1 MHQHA
6 GWYYLF
12 FSGDNCCGPHAH
24 HAVLVARARHAT
36 GPFETAAAASSNPH
50 TALLAANAHWQA
62 PDHNCVVTDAAGQ
75 DWLAY
80 PYHAIDPRQPTFAA
94 IDESEGNSRRV
105 LLLDKL
111 DYADGWPVL
120 APDAPSR
127 QLQSAPA
134 VQ

>member
-1 MHQHA
+1 M
-6 GWYYLF
+6 
-12 FSGDNCCGPHAH
+12 
-24 HAVLVARARHAT
+24 LVARARHAT